1 MTPIYIYI
9 YIAINPEHS
18 IDTLHTLQK
27 CIEDAFLWNTKNML
41 LSNPGKTEVLFFTS
55 RFTKPLNT
63 LVLGDA
69 RVEVKEKVK
78 NLGVIMDKN
87 LSFSNQVNETCKKAT
102 LAIRSIGRIRK
113 YLPYDGLKM
122 LVNHLVIT
130 YT

>member
-1 MTPIYIYI
+1 M
-9 YIAINPEHS
+9 
-18 IDTLHTLQK
+18 
-27 CIEDAFLWNTKNML
+27 
-41 LSNPGKTEVLFFTS
+41 
-55 RFTKPLNT
+55 
-63 LVLGDA
+63 LGDA

-78 NLGVIMDKN
+78 NIGVIMDKN

-122 LVNHLVIT
+122 LVNHLVTT